1 MKNGSLQM
9 SRWEW
14 GVLVRGTP
22 DELGRQVR
30 FLFEAIDIEPHFAIR
45 PGERDWQLVH
55 GTGRGGA
62 GTEGP
67 LAEALVAA
75 RSETVYALALGD
87 DEPYV
92 LAIHA
97 DGSTE
102 AMEQTPD
109 ELARSLGCALPD
121 ESRSQLVALPPSEQ
135 RSIALL
141 EGMRAEAA
149 REAYRSAFG
158 TIPPPDLLFEEVPG
172 GVLLLGPACDQGFA
186 DLSISECLPEVT
198 VYRVTTSATLV
209 PFLVQVIRGG
219 EPVGTFTRPPRNSD
233 LAPNLET
240 VKDLRDPSAILAALG
255 ILAAMFS
262 D

>member
-1 MKNGSLQM
+1 M

-14 GVLVRGTP
+14 GVLVRGIP
-22 DELGRQVR
+22 DELERQVR
-30 FLFEAIDIEPHFAIR
+30 ACFEALDIEPHFAIR

-55 GTGRGGA
+55 GTGRGHV

-67 LAEALVAA
+67 LADALVAT
-75 RSETVYALALGD
+75 RGETVYALALGD
-87 DEPYV
+87 EEPYA

-109 ELARSLGCALPD
+109 ELARSLGCALPA
-121 ESRSQLVALPPSEQ
+121 ESRSQLVAPPPLEQ

-158 TIPPPDLLFEEVPG
+158 TPPPPDLVFEEVPG

-186 DLSISECLPEVT
+186 DLSISECVPEVT
-198 VYRVTTSATLV
+198 VYRVTTSATLA

-219 EPVGTFTRPPRNSD
+219 EPVGNFTRPHRNSD
-233 LAPNLET
+233 LAPTLDT
-240 VKDLRDPSAILAALG
+240 VKDAREPSAILAALG
-255 ILAAMFS
+255 ILAARFGA
-262 D
+262 